1 MSDTLEVEIQVVVS
15 HTTCVLEKKKPKQ
28 NMGLPQ
34 EQSVFLTT
42 ELSLLLPN
50 ELAI

>member
-1 MSDTLEVEIQVVVS
+1 MSDTLEVELQAVVS
-15 HTTCVLEKKKPKQ
+15 HATCVLGTKLNQ

-42 ELSLLLPN
+42 ELSLLAPN